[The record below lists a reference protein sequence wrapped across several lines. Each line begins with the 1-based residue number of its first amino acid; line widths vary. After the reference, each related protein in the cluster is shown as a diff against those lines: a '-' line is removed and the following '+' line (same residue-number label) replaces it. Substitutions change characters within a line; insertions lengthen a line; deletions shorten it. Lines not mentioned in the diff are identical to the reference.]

1 MLRDDIAELKRMLEK
16 KGLSITDAMRASALC
31 NKLAP
36 HLIAANEAMEQ
47 ALLKIAE
54 VCNGYG
60 NEAGWACK
68 NAREALRKLE
78 E

>member
-1 MLRDDIAELKRMLEK
+1 MLRDDIANYKESNPTRKVYL
-16 KGLSITDAMRASALC
+16 AV
-31 NKLAP
+31 KLAP
-36 HLIAANEAMEQ
+36 RLIAANEAMEQ